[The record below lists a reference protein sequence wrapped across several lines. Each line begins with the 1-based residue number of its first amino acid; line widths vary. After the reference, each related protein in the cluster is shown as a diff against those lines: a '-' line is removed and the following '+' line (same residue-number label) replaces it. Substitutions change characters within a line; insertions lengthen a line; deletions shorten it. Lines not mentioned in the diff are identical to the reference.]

1 MKNRKMTDSVVLDFN
16 KNKPYQFTYVPE
28 LLVDK
33 EEPKRARKLNDA
45 SPEEWD
51 KAFRDYYNA
60 K

>member
-1 MKNRKMTDSVVLDFN
+1 MNYKKTDSVVVNFN
-16 KNKPYQFTYVPE
+16 KNKSYQFTYVPE

-33 EEPKRARKLNDA
+33 EEPKKVRKLNDA

-51 KAFRDYYNA
+51 NAFRNYYNA

>member
-1 MKNRKMTDSVVLDFN
+1 MTDSVVLDFN